1 MKSKSPRWVWSST
14 LPTKLYI
21 RVTIALD
28 QNLAEGSGSLACS
41 FFDLIDPPGGP
52 ELTDRHAGRTI
63 LLSTFSSEAARVA
76 RR

>member
-28 QNLAEGSGSLACS
+28 QNLAEGSGSVAL

-52 ELTDRHAGRTI
+52 DSPTGTQGARLTVHIFLGSR
-63 LLSTFSSEAARVA
+63 
-76 RR
+76 